1 MIRYA
6 LHHPQERDGEFM
18 FLTST
23 QSHFAKKEST
33 IRKELEK
40 YLDPDNAD
48 FEVSTKDG
56 LGWRKPT
63 RKELID
69 EMGGIPKIYK
79 LEITELK

>member
-6 LHHPQERDGEFM
+6 LQHPQERDGEFM

-23 QSHFAKKEST
+23 QSCFAKSERTVRKQLES
-33 IRKELEK
+33 
-40 YLDPDNAD
+40 YLDPANAD
-48 FEVSTKDG
+48 FEIACGKSE
-56 LGWRKPT
+56 WRKPT
-63 RKELID
+63 RKELIE

>member
-6 LHHPQERDGEFM
+6 LKQSQSRDGEFM
-18 FLTST
+18 FLCST
-23 QSHFAKKEST
+23 QNHFAKKEST
-33 IRKELEK
+33 VRKELESL
-40 YLDPDNAD
+40 LDPENAD
-48 FEVSTKDG
+48 FEIAFG
-56 LGWRKPT
+56 NNGWRKPT